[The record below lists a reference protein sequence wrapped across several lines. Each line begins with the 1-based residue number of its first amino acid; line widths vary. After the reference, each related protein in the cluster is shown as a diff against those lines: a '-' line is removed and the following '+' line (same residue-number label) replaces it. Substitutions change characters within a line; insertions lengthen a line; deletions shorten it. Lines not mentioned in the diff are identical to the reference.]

1 MKRYLLNICK
11 IGFIVDILFL
21 LYEGIRFGFF
31 IETLPVNNEDSIKKI
46 WLTLQY
52 LFSSFFTMIGINYF
66 TISFVLFWIV
76 SKIIKKDLQSFVYI
90 LFPIFIFT
98 HLYFLFLITFATLLD
113 METGT

>member
-66 TISFVLFWIV
+66 TISFVLFWIL
-76 SKIIKKDLQSFVYI
+76 SKVIKKELQSFVYI
-90 LFPIFIFT
+90 LFPVFIFT
-98 HLYFLFLITFATLLD
+98 HLYFLSLMAAVTILPH
-113 METGT
+113 E